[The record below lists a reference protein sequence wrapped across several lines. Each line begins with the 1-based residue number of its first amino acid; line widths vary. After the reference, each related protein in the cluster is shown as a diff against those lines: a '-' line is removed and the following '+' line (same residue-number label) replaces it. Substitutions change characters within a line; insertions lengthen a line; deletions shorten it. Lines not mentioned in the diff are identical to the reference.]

1 MPGRATAFRHRTP
14 GVSRWA
20 NPRWLPEGR
29 HRFDYHGVEVGPLG
43 RAEACGKEQPG
54 RPALR
59 PRFAPPTGEQRRHQ
73 PPGELINEHQ
83 AAAGPEDPGALVRP
97 ACWSDQWSN
106 DVVLTTR
113 SKVPAGNESRSADP
127 VVNFS
132 RGSPTE
138 DAATPT
144 IAGEGST
151 PVSSSAVGQRP
162 ARTRSRYPVPQPM
175 SRMCRGSGERSSA
188 SAAVRSAIS

>member
-1 MPGRATAFRHRTP
+1 MPGRATAFRYRTP

-29 HRFDYHGVEVGPLG
+29 HRFDYHGAKVGPLG

-83 AAAGPEDPGALVRP
+83 AAAGPEDPGALVKTGLLVRP
-97 ACWSDQWSN
+97 
-106 DVVLTTR
+106 VVER
-113 SKVPAGNESRSADP
+113 RSADYQVKGAGREREP
-127 VVNFS
+127 LRRPRRELQPRIPDRR
-132 RGSPTE
+132 RGNPHHRRRGVHPGE
-138 DAATPT
+138 FERGGAAAGKDPQQVPGAATDV
-144 IAGEGST
+144 ED
-151 PVSSSAVGQRP
+151 VSG
-162 ARTRSRYPVPQPM
+162 
-175 SRMCRGSGERSSA
+175 
-188 SAAVRSAIS
+188 